1 MFNNVLEILEDLK
14 AGKIV
19 IVVDDEDRENEGDL
33 VMPAQFA
40 QPQDINFMLKYGRGL
55 ICVPMEEE
63 RLEHLKLHPMSTE
76 RLANQRKDPFSTAW
90 MISADAVRGITTGI
104 SAYDRARTIE
114 VLINPKTQAEDL
126 ICPGHIFPLK
136 AQKGGVLVRAGHT
149 EAAVDLMRFAGL
161 YPAGIICEIIND
173 DGTMARF
180 NQLIKF
186 SKTHNLKI
194 CSIADLIEYRRR
206 KEILIER
213 VTSTQ
218 LPTELGTYRLILY
231 RNVINDQRHIALI
244 MGDLNDEPVLV
255 RVHSQCLTGDV
266 FGSLRCD
273 CGWQLQKS
281 MEMIAKEKRGVI
293 IYMNQEGRGI
303 GLSNKIH
310 AYNFQ
315 DKGLDTVQANQAL
328 GFKPDLRDYGIGA
341 QILVDLGLKNIR
353 LLTNNPRKIV
363 GLDGYGLKVF
373 ERVSLEIDPNPLNLR
388 YLKTKKEK
396 LGHQLKIK

>member
-1 MFNNVLEILEDLK
+1 MFNNILEISEDLK
-14 AGKIV
+14 KGKMV
-19 IVVDDEDRENEGDL
+19 IVVDDQDRENEGDL
-33 VMPAQFA
+33 IMAAQFVK
-40 QPQDINFMLKYGRGL
+40 PEDINFMLRYARGL
-55 ICVPMEEE
+55 ICVPMQEE
-63 RLEHLKLHPMSTE
+63 RLKHLKLHSMSSE
-76 RLANQRKDPFSTAW
+76 RLVNQRKDPFSTAW
-90 MISADAVRGITTGI
+90 MISADAASGITTGI

-126 ICPGHIFPLK
+126 VCPGHIFPLK

-149 EAAVDLMRFAGL
+149 EACIDLMRLAGL
-161 YPAGIICEIIND
+161 YSAGIICEIIND
-173 DGTMARF
+173 DGTMARLS
-180 NQLIKF
+180 QLIRF
-186 SKTHNLKI
+186 SRNYNLKI

-213 VTSTQ
+213 LTSTQ
-218 LPTELGTYRLILY
+218 LPTEFGAYTLILY
-231 RNVINDQRHIALI
+231 RDIINDDRHIALV
-244 MGDLNDEPVLV
+244 MGDPQSESTLV

-273 CGWQLQKS
+273 CGWQLRKS
-281 MEMIAKEKRGVI
+281 MQMIAQEKRGVI

-310 AYNFQ
+310 AYNYQ

-341 QILVDLGLKNIR
+341 QILVDLGVRNIR

-363 GLDGYGLKVF
+363 GLDGYGLKVV
-373 ERVSLEIDPNPLNLR
+373 ERVPLQAQPNPANIG
-388 YLKTKKEK
+388 YLKAKKEK
-396 LGHQLKIK
+396 LGHKLKI

>member
-1 MFNNVLEILEDLK
+1 M
-14 AGKIV
+14 

-218 LPTELGTYRLILY
+218 LPTELGTYHLILY

-373 ERVSLEIDPNPLNLR
+373 ERVSLEADPNPLNLR